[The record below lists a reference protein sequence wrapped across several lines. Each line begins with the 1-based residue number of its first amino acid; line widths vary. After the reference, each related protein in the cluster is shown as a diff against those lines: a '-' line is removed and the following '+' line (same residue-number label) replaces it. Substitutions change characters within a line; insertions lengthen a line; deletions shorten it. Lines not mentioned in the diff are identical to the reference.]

1 MQIVTLKIGGQ
12 GVNVFSELAP
22 LDIGASPL
30 HSHPYPEI
38 HVFLNGSG
46 EYTVEGRRYPLATG
60 DVIMIPAGCLHETA
74 TVKGTRVFV
83 LQADLAAEAVGQLVL
98 PGAMLAQLAQLDA
111 CGGALDWA
119 IPVLFYLVASFSSAP
134 LYSVRKNDDYAY
146 LIHEYIEQNYHRSL
160 RLRDLAEVLHLSE
173 RQTQRIIHTLFGT
186 SFSELLSRHRASVA
200 ERLAASSDMP
210 WSEIAGYVG
219 YETYS
224 GFRRSFRRYGSGD
237 SR

>member
-12 GVNVFSELAP
+12 GINVFSELAP

-46 EYTVEGRRYPLATG
+46 EYTVEGRRYSLATG
-60 DVIMIPAGCLHETA
+60 DAIMIPAGSLHETA
-74 TVKGTRVFV
+74 TAKGTRVFV
-83 LQADLAAEAVGQLVL
+83 LQADLTAEAVGQLVL
-98 PGAMLAQLAQLDA
+98 PDAMLAQLDA
-111 CGGALDWA
+111 CVGALDLA
-119 IPVLFYLVASFSSAP
+119 IPVLFYLVASFSGAP
-134 LYSVRKNDDYAY
+134 LYSVRRNDDYAY

-173 RQTQRIIHTLFGT
+173 RQTQRIIRALFGM
-186 SFSELLSRHRASVA
+186 SFSKLLSSHRASVA

-224 GFRRSFRRYGSGD
+224 GFRRSFRRHGGRD